1 MSLCGSFHCYHVL
14 QNWHKI
20 EDDLMQPEESFCS
33 MRCSTCQKKP
43 KKKKPG
49 RNSAQ
54 PECSHNV
61 AHLIMLHTSQSIKK
75 NVCSTSCFWFV
86 EFRQKPWSGDELPAE
101 LCMCVWLLEGMNQL
115 QPTVERCST
124 VIMPTH
130 HGSYQEVILLFFI
143 FLMKVCCPSLWDFPS
158 VLCARCSMKSAPHFQ
173 NTFKGCKEP
182 WGVNSGN

>member
-33 MRCSTCQKKP
+33 MRCSACQKKT
-43 KKKKPG
+43 KKKPG

-54 PECSHNV
+54 SECSHNV

-86 EFRQKPWSGDELPAE
+86 VSAKTMKRWWTS
-101 LCMCVWLLEGMNQL
+101 CW
-115 QPTVERCST
+115 TVHVCLTDGGKESAAAYSWKMLNSDNAHASW
-124 VIMPTH
+124 VISESDP
-130 HGSYQEVILLFFI
+130 FI
-143 FLMKVCCPSLWDFPS
+143 FYFFDES
-158 VLCARCSMKSAPHFQ
+158 VLPQSVRLPVCALCQMLYEIST
-173 NTFKGCKEP
+173 TFSKHL
-182 WGVNSGN
+182 